1 MSARTPISTSGTSP
15 APALERTRWRTRDGR
30 ATQVEQLA
38 EFVSR
43 SRWEDISEPAREQLK
58 LRVLDSLGCALGAL
72 EGEPVQILRQ
82 QVQEFGGAPLAT
94 LIGAG
99 KSAPD
104 RAALYNGA
112 LVRYLD
118 FNDSY
123 LAPGETCH
131 PSDNLA
137 PVLAAA
143 EYARADGRT
152 LLTAL
157 AVAYQVQNRL
167 SDVAPVR
174 AKGFDHTTQGAY
186 AVAAGVARA
195 LGLDERRTANAIAI
209 AGTSL
214 NALRVTRTGE
224 LSHWKG
230 LAYPATA
237 FAATNA
243 SFLAARGI
251 TGPREVFEGNKGFID
266 AIAGPFEIDWRHE
279 DLESVRR
286 TILKRYNAE
295 IHSQSA
301 IEALLEL
308 RAEHG
313 LTGAEVEQIELD
325 TFQVAYDIIGGG
337 EEGDKHQ
344 VGSKEQADHSLPY
357 LLAVALLDGQVMPE
371 QYLPERI
378 AASDV
383 QELLRRVEVRPDPEL
398 SGRFPEQHSARVRVR
413 LRDGRML
420 EREQHDYE
428 GFHTRP
434 MSWDLVAAK
443 FERLAGDHVDSPVR
457 THIVEAVSRLDDLGI
472 GEFMPLLM
480 TPRPSNEPSNPS
492 LTALPAA
499 ANRSAGP
506 LPRSTR
512 DLPRG
517 GI

>member
-1 MSARTPISTSGTSP
+1 MTRLDMSTQISRVADVENMCEAASDRCS
-15 APALERTRWRTRDGR
+15 TR
-30 ATQVEQLA
+30 VEQLGR
-38 EFVSR
+38 FVCR
-43 SRWEDISEPAREQLK
+43 SRWEDVSEPAREQLK
-58 LRVLDSLGCALGAL
+58 LRVLDSLGVAFGAL
-72 EGEPVQILRQ
+72 DGEPVAMVREQL
-82 QVQEFGGAPLAT
+82 QEFGGAPLAT
-94 LIGAG
+94 LIGG
-99 KSAPD
+99 GRSAPD

-143 EYARADGRT
+143 EYAHADGRT

-157 AVAYQVQNRL
+157 AVAYHVQNRL
-167 SDVAPVR
+167 SEVAPVR

-195 LGLDERRTANAIAI
+195 LGLDQVRTANAIAI

-237 FAATNA
+237 FAATHA
-243 SFLAARGI
+243 AFLAMRGV
-251 TGPREVFEGNKGFID
+251 TGPREVFEGNKGFIE
-266 AIAGPFEIDWRHE
+266 AIAGPFEIDWQQE
-279 DLESVRR
+279 DLESVRH

-313 LTGAEVEQIELD
+313 LTGIEVERIELD
-325 TFQVAYDIIGGG
+325 TFQVAFDIIGGG
-337 EEGDKHQ
+337 EEGDKYQ
-344 VGSKEQADHSLPY
+344 VRSKEEADHSLPY
-357 LLAVALLDGQVMPE
+357 LLAVALLDGQVLPE
-371 QYLPERI
+371 QYLLERI
-378 AASDV
+378 TAEDV
-383 QELLRRVEVRPDPEL
+383 QQLLRRVDVRPDADL
-398 SGRFPEQHSARVRVR
+398 SRRFPTQHSARVRVH
-413 LRDGRML
+413 LRDGRTL

-434 MSWDLVAAK
+434 MGWDAVAAK
-443 FERLAGDHVDSPVR
+443 FDRLAERL
-457 THIVEAVSRLDDLGI
+457 VEASLRTSIQDVVANLDEL
-472 GEFMPLLM
+472 PVQQLTNLLASQ
-480 TPRPSNEPSNPS
+480 PIS
-492 LTALPAA
+492 
-499 ANRSAGP
+499 
-506 LPRSTR
+506 
-512 DLPRG
+512 D
-517 GI
+517 

>member
-1 MSARTPISTSGTSP
+1 MNTSTSNVAKAGHDRH
-15 APALERTRWRTRDGR
+15 LERRDHPTR
-30 ATQVEQLA
+30 VEELA
-38 EFVSR
+38 QFVCR
-43 SRWEDISEPAREQLK
+43 SRWDDISEPAREQLK
-58 LRVLDSLGCALGAL
+58 LRVLDSLGVALGAL
-72 EGEPVQILRQ
+72 DREPVAMVRA
-82 QVQEFGGAPLAT
+82 QVEEFGGAPLCT
-94 LIGAG
+94 LIGGG

-104 RAALYNGA
+104 RAAFYNGA

-118 FNDSY
+118 FNDSF

-143 EYARADGRT
+143 EYAHADGRA
-152 LLTAL
+152 LLCAL

-167 SDVAPVR
+167 SEVTPVR

-186 AVAAGVARA
+186 AVAAGVSRA
-195 LGLDERRTANAIAI
+195 LGLDDRRTANAIAI

-237 FAATNA
+237 FAATHA
-243 SFLAARGI
+243 AFLAMRGV
-251 TGPREVFEGNKGFID
+251 TGPREVFEGNKGFSE

-286 TILKRYNAE
+286 TILKRFNAE

-308 RAEHG
+308 RAEQR
-313 LTGAEVEQIELD
+313 LTGAEVERIELD
-325 TFQVAYDIIGGG
+325 TFQVAFDIIGGG
-337 EEGDKHQ
+337 EEGDKRQ
-344 VGSKEQADHSLPY
+344 VRSKEEADHSLPY
-357 LLAVALLDGQVMPE
+357 LLAVALLDGQVLPE

-378 AASDV
+378 VANDV
-383 QELLRRVEVRPDPEL
+383 QQLLRRVDVRPDPEL
-398 SGRFPEQHSARVRVR
+398 SRRFPEQHGARLRLR
-413 LRDGRML
+413 LRDGHTL

-434 MSWDLVAAK
+434 MSWDTVAAK
-443 FERLAGDHVDSPVR
+443 FNRLAAEHIDSGER
-457 THIVEAVSRLDDLGI
+457 AQIIDAVSRLDEPDDLAVD
-472 GEFMPLLM
+472 ELMQLLTTPL
-480 TPRPSNEPSNPS
+480 TSNE
-492 LTALPAA
+492 
-499 ANRSAGP
+499 
-506 LPRSTR
+506 RSTR
-512 DLPRG
+512 
-517 GI
+517 

>member
-1 MSARTPISTSGTSP
+1 MSTQISQVADVENMREAARDRRPTGV
-15 APALERTRWRTRDGR
+15 ER
-30 ATQVEQLA
+30 LA
-38 EFVSR
+38 RFVCR

-58 LRVLDSLGCALGAL
+58 LRVLDSLGVAFGAL
-72 EGEPVQILRQ
+72 DGEPVAMVREQL
-82 QVQEFGGAPLAT
+82 QEFGGAPLAT
-94 LIGAG
+94 LIGG
-99 KSAPD
+99 GRSAPD

-143 EYARADGRT
+143 EYAHADGGT

-167 SDVAPVR
+167 SEVAPVR

-195 LGLDERRTANAIAI
+195 LGLDQGRTANAIAI

-237 FAATNA
+237 FAATHA
-243 SFLAARGI
+243 AFLAMRGI
-251 TGPREVFEGNKGFID
+251 TGPREVFEGNKGFIE
-266 AIAGPFEIDWRHE
+266 AIAGPFEIDWQQE
-279 DLESVRR
+279 DLESVRH

-313 LTGAEVEQIELD
+313 LTGAEVERIELD
-325 TFQVAYDIIGGG
+325 TFQVAFDIIGGG
-337 EEGDKHQ
+337 EEGDKYR
-344 VGSKEQADHSLPY
+344 VRSKEEADHSLPY
-357 LLAVALLDGQVMPE
+357 LLAVALLDGQVLPE

-378 AASDV
+378 TAEDV
-383 QELLRRVEVRPDPEL
+383 QQLLRRVDVRPDPDL
-398 SGRFPEQHSARVRVR
+398 SRRFPQQHSARLRLH
-413 LRDGRML
+413 LRDGRTL
-420 EREQHDYE
+420 EREQHDYG

-434 MSWDLVAAK
+434 MGWDAVAAK
-443 FERLAGDHVDSPVR
+443 FDRLAERRV
-457 THIVEAVSRLDDLGI
+457 
-472 GEFMPLLM
+472 
-480 TPRPSNEPSNPS
+480 EPSLRTRIQDVIANLDELPVQQ
-492 LTALPAA
+492 LTNLLASQPI
-499 ANRSAGP
+499 S
-506 LPRSTR
+506 
-512 DLPRG
+512 D
-517 GI
+517 